1 MFLPAVSGDGIAV
14 MTSGGGIAVTIS
26 GDGVAVPVGG
36 DELAAVG
43 HARAMADIQSK
54 TSRAAFSGEGA

>member
-1 MFLPAVSGDGIAV
+1 

>member
-1 MFLPAVSGDGIAV
+1 MSFPAVSGDGIAV
-14 MTSGGGIAVTIS
+14 TTS
-26 GDGVAVPVGG
+26 GDGVAVTVGG
-36 DELAAVG
+36 DEITAVG

>member
-1 MFLPAVSGDGIAV
+1 MFLPAVSGDGIAA
-14 MTSGGGIAVTIS
+14 MTSGDGTAVTI
-26 GDGVAVPVGG
+26 GG
-36 DELAAVG
+36 DEITAVG